1 VLPCKLEDAKKLST
15 DPRIQVLSF
24 TGRYAFLELMGVMGW
39 VDVGC

>member
-24 TGRYAFLELMGVMGW
+24 TGRYAHMGLE
-39 VDVGC
+39 